1 MAGPVVGSPQGSSTE
16 SVISRFLV
24 PSVGTP
30 SGPKIAPPKARL
42 LTSIDAL
49 AILEEK
55 EQKKQQEA
63 EEKEQRKKER
73 EAKRL
78 DKQEECKRK
87 AAERAR
93 KAEERAEEKTRK
105 AEEKARKAEEKTW
118 KAEEKAQKTNASSV
132 RPGVR
137 LKKRKA
143 NESTDKETTSP
154 PEKRTRTAEQE
165 VIDTNICCVCF
176 TSFEEDALEQTGLEW
191 VACECGRW
199 LHEDCA
205 EDCIQ
210 DESGN
215 DRLCPFCI
223 DVLS

>member
-1 MAGPVVGSPQGSSTE
+1 
-16 SVISRFLV
+16 VISRFLV

-78 DKQEECKRK
+78 EKQEECKRK

-93 KAEERAEEKTRK
+93 KAEERAKEKTRK
-105 AEEKARKAEEKTW
+105 AEEKARKAEEKTR
-118 KAEEKAQKTNASSV
+118 KAKEKAQKTNTSSA

-137 LKKRKA
+137 LKNERPMKVLIRKLLHHLRKEHVQQSKR
-143 NESTDKETTSP
+143 SLI
-154 PEKRTRTAEQE
+154 RT
-165 VIDTNICCVCF
+165 
-176 TSFEEDALEQTGLEW
+176 
-191 VACECGRW
+191 
-199 LHEDCA
+199 CA
-205 EDCIQ
+205 AYV
-210 DESGN
+210 S
-215 DRLCPFCI
+215 RHSKKMP
-223 DVLS
+223 